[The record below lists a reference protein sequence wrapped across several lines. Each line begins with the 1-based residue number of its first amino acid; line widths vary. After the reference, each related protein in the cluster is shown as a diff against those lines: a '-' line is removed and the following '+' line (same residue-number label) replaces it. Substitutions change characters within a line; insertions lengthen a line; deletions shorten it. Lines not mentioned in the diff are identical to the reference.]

1 MTYLIILLFAMLLPH
16 PTGSENTLSSESDK
30 YFLYVGAYTETEEE
44 GIAIFLFDALS
55 GELKYINTVKGVKNP
70 SYLAIHPKKKILL
83 AVNEVSEGQNKTGVV
98 SAFSINPLDGSLNF
112 INHQS
117 SLGAG
122 PCYVS
127 IDHSGDFA
135 VVANYGGGTV
145 ALLPVESTGKLLP
158 GSMVQHSG
166 SGPNTSRQSA
176 PHAHTIMFDKKFG
189 YALSADLG
197 IDKVI
202 TYSIGNNPV
211 KLIQKG
217 EFALA
222 PGAGPRHLDF
232 HPNQKFAYIINELNS
247 TVTACTYDAKS
258 GNLSEIESVSTVPAD
273 YTGQNSCADIHISKD
288 GRYVYGSNRGHD
300 SIVVYQ
306 IDQASGKLKVV
317 SHHSVKGKT
326 PRNFM
331 IDPTGKFLLVAN
343 QGTNNIVVFKI
354 DAATGKLISNGVEV
368 QTPKPVCLKMYPKK

>member
-1 MTYLIILLFAMLLPH
+1 MMTLIMFLLITLLPL
-16 PTGSENTLSSESDK
+16 TTSKENAVSAESDK
-30 YFLYVGAYTETEEE
+30 YYLYVGAYTETEEE
-44 GIAIFLFDALS
+44 GIAIFLFDVLS
-55 GELKYINTVKGVKNP
+55 GDLEYISTVKGIKNP
-70 SYLAIHPKKKILL
+70 SYLAIHPKRKLLL
-83 AVNEVSEGQNKTGVV
+83 AVNEVSDGENKSGVV
-98 SAFSINPLDGSLNF
+98 SSFSINPLDGSLRLINF
-112 INHQS
+112 ES

-127 IDHSGDFA
+127 IDHGGDFA

-145 ALLPVESTGKLLP
+145 ALLPIESTGKLLP

-166 SGPNTSRQSA
+166 SGPNTARQGA
-176 PHAHTIMFDKKFG
+176 PHAHTIMFDKKYG

-202 TYSIGNNPV
+202 TYSLGSNPSKLV
-211 KLIQKG
+211 KQS
-217 EFALA
+217 EFSLA

-247 TVTACTYDAKS
+247 TVTACSYDAKS
-258 GNLSEIESVSTVPAD
+258 GKLTEIESVSTLPAD
-273 YTGQNSCADIHISKD
+273 FTGQNSCADIHISRD

-300 SIVVYQ
+300 SIVVFKA
-306 IDQASGKLKVV
+306 DPTSGKLTYV

-343 QGTNNIVVFKI
+343 QGSNNIVVFKI
-354 DAATGKLISNGVEV
+354 DAETGKLISNGVEV
-368 QTPKPVCLKMYPKK
+368 QSPKPVCLKMYPKK